1 MADYDRYAHTDDFY
15 KPISGF
21 KNFGLKPGDHITFS
35 HGIGTWTR
43 HEPDYIEVVEEYP
56 TFIVCEY
63 VYIDWT
69 GHKQSYKRCI
79 NKALVVSGDIV
90 FRKVA

>member
-1 MADYDRYAHTDDFY
+1 MSDENYY
-15 KPISGF
+15 KPLTGF
-21 KNFGLKPGDHITFS
+21 KNYELKPGDRLKFFKGL
-35 HGIGTWTR
+35 GIWTH
-43 HEPDYIEVVEEYP
+43 HEPDYIEVVEENP
-56 TFIVCEY
+56 LFIVCEY

-79 NKALVVSGDIV
+79 NKALVVSGDIS